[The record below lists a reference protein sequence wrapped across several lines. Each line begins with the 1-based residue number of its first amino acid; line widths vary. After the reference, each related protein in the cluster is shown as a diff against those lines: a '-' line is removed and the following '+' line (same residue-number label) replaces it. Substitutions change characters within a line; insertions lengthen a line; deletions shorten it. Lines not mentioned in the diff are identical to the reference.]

1 MKQIA
6 LMCMCLMLAGCL
18 VMSNKEEKIEGN
30 YVASSTFD
38 QITPGETTSAWV
50 QSTLGAPTEKT
61 SVEGSGGEI
70 WKYKYTERK
79 ESQGAIFL
87 IFGGQNVKE
96 RPGTAFV
103 EIKDGV
109 VTKKWRT

>member
-1 MKQIA
+1 MIRFA
-6 LMCMCLMLAGCL
+6 LLCACLMLTGCL
-18 VMSNKEEKIEGN
+18 VMSNKEDKITGN

-38 QITPGETTSAWV
+38 QIAPGKTTAAWV
-50 QSTLGAPTEKT
+50 KSTLGEPTEK
-61 SVEGSGGEI
+61 SSLDGGAEV

-103 EIKDGV
+103 EFKDGV
-109 VTKKWRT
+109 VVNKWRT